1 MMMYYPIM
9 NQYRQDPS
17 RTMTVTGNAS
27 LSIEP
32 DTVSIQLE
40 VMTENRQLSQAQ
52 QENAQK
58 MNQVIQS
65 LLQLGIPKENI
76 QTTEFRINP
85 MYDYV
90 DGKQLFRGYQ
100 VSNTITVQTKD
111 INQAGKI
118 IDTAVQNGVNQVSN
132 IQFSVENKHAYYQ
145 QALRT
150 AVQDAISKAESIA
163 KTLNVNFDPIPIKIV
178 EEVSGNPTTFK
189 TYATMENSNS
199 TPIEPGQINI
209 SATVKTQFLY

>member
-1 MMMYYPIM
+1 MMYYPMM

-17 RTMTVTGNAS
+17 RMMTVTGSAS
-27 LSIEP
+27 LSVEP
-32 DTVSIQLE
+32 DTVSVQLE

-65 LLQLGIPKENI
+65 LLQLGIPKEDI
-76 QTTEFRINP
+76 QTTDFRINP

-90 DGKQLFRGYQ
+90 DEKQIFKGYQ

-111 INQAGKI
+111 INQAGQI
-118 IDTAVQNGVNQVSN
+118 IDMAVQNGVNQVSN
-132 IQFSVENKHAYYQ
+132 IQFSIENKQAYYQ
-145 QALRT
+145 QALRAALKD
-150 AVQDAISKAESIA
+150 AVSKAESIA
-163 KTLNVNFDPIPIKIV
+163 KTLNVNFNPTPIKIV